1 MYLISVI
8 NVLKCHDKFGKK
20 GNGKQEKGKK
30 KGKGRGK
37 EKERRK
43 IFAKSNQ
50 NKSWKEFS
58 AIISVMLLL

>member
-8 NVLKCHDKFGKK
+8 NVLKCHNKVEKK
-20 GNGKQEKGKK
+20 GMKNKEGKEKGKK
-30 KGKGRGK
+30 KGK

>member
-1 MYLISVI
+1 MCS
-8 NVLKCHDKFGKK
+8 NVTTKLKKK
-20 GNGKQEKGKK
+20 GMKNKEGKEKGKK
-30 KGKGRGK
+30 KGK

-58 AIISVMLLL
+58 AIITVMLLL